1 MSVFESRELDFAWPV
16 RARSLLT
23 VRAAISFARFVETP
37 RFRSFSRRQA
47 SR

>member
-1 MSVFESRELDFAWPV
+1 MSVRESLDDCFASPV

-37 RFRSFSRRQA
+37 RFRSFS
-47 SR
+47 